1 MRNIVVFHEAVA
13 MVIDNTFRLPKTD
26 AKIFPSPG
34 LFRTAEKGHQ
44 RLWNTYCPFI
54 FFRELW
60 LDLGLLTG

>member
-13 MVIDNTFRLPKTD
+13 VVIDNTFRLPKTD

-44 RLWNTYCPFI
+44 VVEYLLPLY

>member
-1 MRNIVVFHEAVA
+1 MTANEKYSSIHEAVA

-44 RLWNTYCPFI
+44 RL
-54 FFRELW
+54 
-60 LDLGLLTG
+60 